1 MELQDCKCGRKPCV
15 KRSKQIR
22 FGKSFLNET
31 EDFTR
36 IYCMKCKDKAV
47 VSFIGYD
54 AAVKA
59 WNEGR

>member
-22 FGKSFLNET
+22 FGKTFLNEP

-36 IYCMKCKDKAV
+36 IYCRKCKVLV